1 MQNLQRFI
9 RGDKIIWLILL
20 FLTLISILEVYSS
33 IGKIAFEKMGGRT
46 TSLLIRHIIIIF
58 SGYFVILCVSNIKYT
73 VFSALSKYGFYI
85 CIPLLLATFIFSL
98 SGKAAGRWLELPII
112 GQFQPS
118 EIAKMVIVV
127 YTARALTLKQDVV
140 KNLSTFRELL
150 IPVAIIAALIFPEN
164 FSTAA
169 LIFLVC
175 FLLMFIGGVRF
186 KYWISTLGMG
196 IVTLLI
202 AFLFIFPNVDM
213 FRSGTW
219 GNRIEEY
226 LAKDMNAYTQVN
238 IAKTAIASG
247 GILGEKPG
255 GTIQGRLL
263 SESHNDFIY
272 AVIIEELG
280 FVGGVAILL
289 LYLWLF
295 YRCMRI
301 AFKAEGLFAAYA
313 SVGLGLLIFIQALV
327 NMGVAVNL
335 LPVTGQTLPFISYG
349 GTSFLFT
356 SISLGII
363 LSISSEVQKKEDSEK
378 INESEE
384 LAREDMLA
392 KEKMTGSI

>member
-1 MQNLQRFI
+1 MQKLRKFI
-9 RGDKIIWLILL
+9 RGDRIIWLILL

-33 IGKIAFEKMGGRT
+33 IGKFAFEKAGGRT
-46 TSLLIRHIIIIF
+46 TSLILKHSVIILG
-58 SGYFVILCVSNIKYT
+58 GYFVIFLVSNIKYT
-73 VFSALSKYGFYI
+73 VFSPLSKYGLYL
-85 CIPLLLATFIFSL
+85 CIPLLLATFILGLTST
-98 SGKAAGRWLELPII
+98 KAAGRWLDIPII

-118 EIAKMVIVV
+118 EIAKVVIII
-127 YTARALTLKQDVV
+127 YTARMLTLKQNAI
-140 KNLSTFRELL
+140 KEISTFRSLL
-150 IPVAIIAALIFPEN
+150 IPVAVIAGLIFPEN

-186 KYWISTLGMG
+186 KYWISTLGVG
-196 IVTLLI
+196 VVALLI
-202 AFLFIFPNVDM
+202 AFLFIFPNVDV

-226 LAKDMNAYTQVN
+226 LAKDKNALTQVN
-238 IAKTAIASG
+238 VAKMAIASG
-247 GILGEKPG
+247 GVIGSMPG

-280 FVGGVAILL
+280 LVGGIVVLL

-301 AFKAEGLFAAYA
+301 AFKAEGLFAALT
-313 SVGLGLLIFIQALV
+313 SVGLGLLLLVQALV

-349 GTSFLFT
+349 GTSFLFS
-356 SISLGII
+356 SIAIGII
-363 LSISSEVQKKEDSEK
+363 LSISSEVQKKEETEK
-378 INESEE
+378 LNEGEE
-384 LAREDMLA
+384 LAKDEILA
-392 KEKMTGSI
+392 KAKVEN

>member
-1 MQNLQRFI
+1 MQKLQKFI

-46 TSLLIRHIIIIF
+46 TSLILKHSFIILF
-58 SGYFVILCVSNIKYT
+58 GYFVIFLISNIKYT
-73 VFSALSKYGFYI
+73 VFSPLSKYGLYV
-85 CIPLLLATFIFSL
+85 CVPLLLATFLFGL

-118 EIAKMVIVV
+118 EIAKVVIII
-127 YTARALTLKQDVV
+127 YTARLLTLKQNVIGEI
-140 KNLSTFRELL
+140 STFRSLL
-150 IPVAIIAALIFPEN
+150 IPVAIVAALIFPEN

-175 FLLMFIGGVRF
+175 FLLMFIGGVSF
-186 KYWISTLGMG
+186 KHWAALASLAVVGLGIFFVVISVSD
-196 IVTLLI
+196 IDF
-202 AFLFIFPNVDM
+202 A
-213 FRSGTW
+213 RSGTW

-226 LAKDMNAYTQVN
+226 IAKDKNAYTQVN
-238 IAKTAIASG
+238 IAKTAIACG

-280 FVGGVAILL
+280 LVGGIVVLL

-301 AFKAEGLFAAYA
+301 AFKAEGMFAALT

-349 GTSFLFT
+349 GTSFLFS
-356 SISLGII
+356 SIALGII
-363 LSISSEVQKKEDSEK
+363 LSISSEVQKKEESEK
-378 INESEE
+378 INEGEE
-384 LAREDMLA
+384 LEKDEILA
-392 KEKMTGSI
+392 KEKVES